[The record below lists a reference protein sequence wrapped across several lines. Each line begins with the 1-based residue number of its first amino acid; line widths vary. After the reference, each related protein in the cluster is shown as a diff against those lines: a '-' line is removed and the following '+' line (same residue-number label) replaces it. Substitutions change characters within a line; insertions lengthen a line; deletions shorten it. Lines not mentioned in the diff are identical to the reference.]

1 MYEYLKFLLV
11 KLKSI
16 DDKLTVIALLQNK
29 FWVRINDKNL
39 NEKWFFKEN
48 GELLISINGNIV
60 DGRYEQLSEGSL
72 IVELDKNKILL
83 NQNFIYNDILLLK
96 KDSDDSDFY
105 AFYDDSKFN
114 NSEFEQFIEVSRKE
128 VLNTK
133 ILKLADNTEAEVLM
147 KPNKNIISLG
157 DSVLIN
163 QKLTVLEFLETANNF
178 YELKEGEITG
188 IFIKDKYKIA
198 EINIVVKQHSKIL
211 SVGDTIVHSN
221 EFIHDG
227 RYKIGS
233 NLGIEIIA
241 KEICS
246 KYSIITCETLN
257 KKHCLEVWC
266 MDSMGF
272 SNGDLVFENGEFVQD
287 GKYRLSILKTLR
299 VVAGE
304 IV

>member
-1 MYEYLKFLLV
+1 MYEYLKFLIV

-48 GELLISINGNIV
+48 GKLLISINGNIV

-128 VLNTK
+128 DLEVPAFNTTEIHSK
-133 ILKLADNTEAEVLM
+133 AGVDYILKN
-147 KPNKNIISLG
+147 
-157 DSVLIN
+157 
-163 QKLTVLEFLETANNF
+163 
-178 YELKEGEITG
+178 
-188 IFIKDKYKIA
+188 
-198 EINIVVKQHSKIL
+198 
-211 SVGDTIVHSN
+211 
-221 EFIHDG
+221 
-227 RYKIGS
+227 
-233 NLGIEIIA
+233 
-241 KEICS
+241 
-246 KYSIITCETLN
+246 
-257 KKHCLEVWC
+257 
-266 MDSMGF
+266 
-272 SNGDLVFENGEFVQD
+272 
-287 GKYRLSILKTLR
+287 
-299 VVAGE
+299 
-304 IV
+304 